1 MTRAIQQRVRFHASP
16 EALFETFMDSKKH
29 SASTGGRAVISRKV
43 GGKFTAHN
51 GALAGRNLAI
61 IPNRMVVQSWRA
73 THWKTPEVS
82 ILVLKFS
89 KVPGGGQVD
98 LVHTNVPAHDHKGVS
113 KGWPKYYWKPWKKY
127 FSRLARKG

>member
-1 MTRAIQQRVRFHASP
+1 
-16 EALFETFMDSKKH
+16 MDSKKH

-51 GALAGRNLAI
+51 GALAGHNLVV
-61 IPNRMVVQSWRA
+61 IPNRMVVQTWRA
-73 THWKTPEVS
+73 THWKTPDVS
-82 ILVLKFS
+82 ILVLTFS

-98 LVHTNVPAHDHKGVS
+98 LVHANVPAHDHKGVS
-113 KGWPKYYWKPWKKY
+113 EGWPKYYWKPWKEY

>member
-16 EALFETFMDSKKH
+16 EALFETFINSKKH

-51 GALAGRNLAI
+51 GALAGRNLI
-61 IPNRMVVQSWRA
+61 VLPNRMVVQAWRA
-73 THWKTPEVS
+73 THWKAADVS
-82 ILVLKFS
+82 ILVLTFS

-98 LVHTNVPAHDHKGVS
+98 LVDANVPAYDHKGVS
-113 KGWPKYYWKPWKKY
+113 KGWPK
-127 FSRLARKG
+127 